1 MSGRAHDIFGDGVN
15 LAARLE
21 SIAELGGICISS
33 AAYDQV
39 RGRVEVEFAELAEQ
53 NLKNIA
59 RPICAYAVVREGPS
73 LAPQSQRARRGALS
87 PPRLSIVVLP
97 FANLSRDPE
106 QGYFVDGIT
115 ESLTTDLSR
124 INGSF
129 VIARNSAR
137 VR

>member
-1 MSGRAHDIFGDGVN
+1 M
-15 LAARLE
+15 
-21 SIAELGGICISS
+21 
-33 AAYDQV
+33 
-39 RGRVEVEFAELAEQ
+39 
-53 NLKNIA
+53 
-59 RPICAYAVVREGPS
+59 VREGLS

-129 VIARNSAR
+129 VIARNSAFSYQGKVSD
-137 VR
+137 VRQVGQELNIRYALEGSVSVAATGFE